1 MFGFGWLI
9 GLAVV
14 SKLLRIAHAPPSI
27 MMGGVGYVSF
37 MLGPVVI
44 GFLLARLGASLVARG
59 WGGVPLRFLGLGTA
73 ALVAGFLV
81 L

>member
-14 SKLLRIAHAPPSI
+14 SKLLRIAHAPLSM

-44 GFLLARLGASLVARG
+44 GFLVARLGANLVSRG
-59 WGGVPLRFLGLGTA
+59 WGGAPLRFLGVGAA